1 MVTIHISDE
10 IKDKYGIFVETIEL
24 QNLKIRKS
32 DDDFIKFRDNVFE
45 EIKKRYSLDT
55 LKNNKIVRA
64 YRDFYW
70 RIGIDPTKIR
80 PSSEALVR
88 RILADKGLP
97 LINNL
102 VDSYNLASA
111 LTLIAMG
118 AYDTD
123 KIKGELKIRYSSNEE
138 FVGIGNKRIVTKNHI
153 VLADEEKIVSIYPY
167 RDSDFTKITE
177 KTKNAVVVLCGV
189 RGIDKEYMKKAREET
204 ENIIKRFC
212 F

>member
-1 MVTIHISDE
+1 ME
-10 IKDKYGIFVETIEL
+10 IKISNEIAKRYGIFVEVIEL
-24 QNLKIRKS
+24 EGLKIRKS
-32 DDDFIKFRDNVFE
+32 GDDFIKFRNFIFD
-45 EIKKRYSLDT
+45 EIKKKYSLET
-55 LKNNKIVRA
+55 LKDNRIIRA

-70 RIGIDPTKIR
+70 SIGIDPTKTR

-118 AYDTD
+118 AYDVE
-123 KIKGELKIRYSSNEE
+123 KINGSLEIRYSSNEE
-138 FVGIGNKRIVTKNHI
+138 FIGIGNKKMTTKNHI
-153 VLADEEKIVSIYPY
+153 VLADEEKIISIYPY
-167 RDSDFTKITE
+167 RDSEKTKITE
-177 KTKNAVVVLCGV
+177 DTTKAIVVLCGV
-189 RGIDKEYMKKAREET
+189 KGIEREYMLKAKEKTEE
-204 ENIIKRFC
+204 IIKKFC